1 MFLKGKNMIYIIL
14 FLYTVFVAYLVEK
27 TEIYKK
33 FKMQIEQNSGY
44 KTRKKLSI
52 VLSKNG
58 IQFIGICLLVFF
70 PMVFIHASRYG
81 FGTDYTGTY
90 RKIFYSVL
98 YHTNLNV
105 DSYVESGYIFLNK
118 IVAKFTND
126 YVWVIFCSSILT
138 YTILIIA
145 ICNNAKYFWQSV
157 MCIFLS
163 GFFLDSSTMIRQ
175 IIAVSLYI
183 YSIKYVYK
191 REFVHYLLFLLIAS
205 LFHRS
210 CLILIPMYFIYGK
223 IYKKNVLV
231 ALLLG
236 CIIGAK
242 WVFNLVIYI
251 MGYIPKYAKY
261 IPAMYMDT
269 NFEMMFFLVA
279 LLIFLI
285 LLFSKNRTK
294 EYYFWL
300 SHAAIALAIASLSES
315 IAFIFRFLDYFIIPT
330 VILYIPDYLCNI
342 SNNRK
347 RFLVSFITYGSLV
360 LFQVYVLYVANW
372 YKAIPYKSIWF
383 R

>member
-118 IVAKFTND
+118 IVARFTND
-126 YVWVIFCSSILT
+126 YVWAIFCSSILT

-145 ICNNAKYFWQSV
+145 ICNNSRYFWQSV

-163 GFFLDSSTMIRQ
+163 GYFLESTTMLRQ
-175 IIAVSLYI
+175 IIAISI
-183 YSIKYVYK
+183 YMYAIKYIYK
-191 REFVHYLLFLLIAS
+191 REFIHYLFCLLIAS

-210 CLILIPMYFIYGK
+210 CLILVPMYFIYGK

-231 ALLLG
+231 IILLG
-236 CIIGAK
+236 SIIGAK
-242 WVFNLVIYI
+242 WVFNIVIYI
-251 MGYIPKYAKY
+251 IGYIPKYAKY
-261 IPAMYMDT
+261 IPQMYT
-269 NFEMMFFLVA
+269 NTKFETMYFLVSFV
-279 LLIFLI
+279 IFLI
-285 LLFSKNRTK
+285 LLFSKNKTK

-300 SHAAIALAIASLSES
+300 FHSAIALAIASLGGS
-315 IAFIFRFLDYFIIPT
+315 IAFIFRFWDYFIVTTI
-330 VILYIPDYLCNI
+330 IIYIPDYLSSI
-342 SNNRK
+342 SDNWK
-347 RFLVSFITYGSLV
+347 RILSFFMTYGSLMIY
-360 LFQVYVLYVANW
+360 QIYVLYIANW

>member
-1 MFLKGKNMIYIIL
+1 
-14 FLYTVFVAYLVEK
+14 
-27 TEIYKK
+27 
-33 FKMQIEQNSGY
+33 
-44 KTRKKLSI
+44 
-52 VLSKNG
+52 
-58 IQFIGICLLVFF
+58 
-70 PMVFIHASRYG
+70 
-81 FGTDYTGTY
+81 
-90 RKIFYSVL
+90 
-98 YHTNLNV
+98 
-105 DSYVESGYIFLNK
+105 
-118 IVAKFTND
+118 
-126 YVWVIFCSSILT
+126 
-138 YTILIIA
+138 
-145 ICNNAKYFWQSV
+145 
-157 MCIFLS
+157 
-163 GFFLDSSTMIRQ
+163 
-175 IIAVSLYI
+175 
-183 YSIKYVYK
+183 
-191 REFVHYLLFLLIAS
+191 
-205 LFHRS
+205 
-210 CLILIPMYFIYGK
+210 
-223 IYKKNVLV
+223 
-231 ALLLG
+231 
-236 CIIGAK
+236 
-242 WVFNLVIYI
+242 

>member
-1 MFLKGKNMIYIIL
+1 MFLKGKSMIYILL

-27 TEIYKK
+27 TKIYKE
-33 FKMQIEQNSGY
+33 FKMRLEQNSGY

-52 VLSKNG
+52 ILSKNG

-70 PMVFIHASRYG
+70 PMVFIHAGRYG

-118 IVAKFTND
+118 IVARFTKD
-126 YVWVIFCSSILT
+126 YVWAIFCSSILT

-145 ICNNAKYFWQSV
+145 ICNNSKYFWQSV

-175 IIAVSLYI
+175 IIALSIYI

-191 REFVHYLLFLLIAS
+191 REFVHYLLCLLIAS

-210 CLILIPMYFIYGK
+210 CLILIPMYFMYGK
-223 IYKKNVLV
+223 VYKKNVLV
-231 ALLLG
+231 AILLG

-261 IPAMYMDT
+261 IPAMYKDT

-285 LLFSKNRTK
+285 LLFSKNVTK

-300 SHAAIALAIASLSES
+300 FHAAIALAIASLSES
-315 IAFIFRFLDYFIIPT
+315 IAFIFRFLDYFIVST
-330 VILYIPDYLCNI
+330 VILYIPEYICNI

-360 LFQVYVLYVANW
+360 LFQVYVLYIANW

>member
-1 MFLKGKNMIYIIL
+1 MIYIIL

-33 FKMQIEQNSGY
+33 FKMQLEQNSGY

-52 VLSKNG
+52 VISKNG

-70 PMVFIHASRYG
+70 PMVFIHAGRYG

-118 IVAKFTND
+118 IVARFTKD
-126 YVWVIFCSSILT
+126 YVWAIFCSSILT

-145 ICNNAKYFWQSV
+145 ICNNSKYFWQSV

-163 GFFLDSSTMIRQ
+163 GYFLDSTTMLRQ
-175 IIAVSLYI
+175 IIAISI
-183 YSIKYVYK
+183 YMYAIKYIYK
-191 REFVHYLLFLLIAS
+191 REFVHYLICLLIAS

-223 IYKKNVLV
+223 IYKKNALV
-231 ALLLG
+231 TILLG

-242 WVFNLVIYI
+242 GVFNLVIYI
-251 MGYIPKYAKY
+251 IGYIPKYAKY
-261 IPAMYMDT
+261 IPQMYTDT
-269 NFEMMFFLVA
+269 KFETMFFLVS
-279 LLIFLI
+279 LVIFLV

-300 SHAAIALAIASLSES
+300 FHAAIALAIASLSGS
-315 IAFIFRFLDYFIIPT
+315 IAFIFRFLDYFVVTT
-330 VILYIPDYLCNI
+330 VIIYIPEYICSI
-342 SNNRK
+342 SSNKK
-347 RFLVSFITYGSLV
+347 RLLFSFITYGSL
-360 LFQVYVLYVANW
+360 LAFQIYVLYIANW